1 MPVHLT
7 TLGTPS
13 WTSRFSSKNRFSD
26 WPNPEI
32 PSVAAGVYA
41 IWHGE
46 SLVYFGMS
54 GREIEKVKREG
65 GKKEYGL
72 ITRLRSH
79 WSGRLSGDQFC
90 VYVANRL
97 VIPSLRPEHLQ
108 EFAKGKLTLDALTR
122 VYIHKHFE
130 YQYLITESSAE
141 AFRIEAAAKAGEV
154 FGTRPLL
161 NPTLDKTSVIH
172 EDTSQA
178 S

>member
-1 MPVHLT
+1 MPDSTDVASL
-7 TLGTPS
+7 S
-13 WTSRFSSKNRFSD
+13 SRFSSKYRFAD
-26 WPNPEI
+26 WPTLTI
-32 PSVAAGVYA
+32 PSVASGVYA

-54 GREIEKVKREG
+54 GREIERVRHEG
-65 GKKEYGL
+65 NRKEFGL

-97 VIPSLRPEHLQ
+97 VIPSLRSEHLL

-130 YQYLITESSAE
+130 YQYLVTDSSAE
-141 AFRIEAAAKAGEV
+141 AYLIEAAAKRGEV
-154 FGTRPLL
+154 FGTAPLL
-161 NPTLDKTSVIH
+161 NPFSKK
-172 EDTSQA
+172 QA
-178 S
+178 

>member
-1 MPVHLT
+1 MSVHLI

-13 WTSRFSSKNRFSD
+13 LTSQFSSRSRFSD
-26 WPNPEI
+26 WPNTEI
-32 PSVAAGVYA
+32 PLVAAGVYA

-54 GREIEKVKREG
+54 GRGIEKIKREG

-97 VIPSLRPEHLQ
+97 VIPSLRTEHLP
-108 EFAKGKLTLDALTR
+108 EFAKGKLSLDALTR
-122 VYIHKHFE
+122 IYIHQHFE
-130 YQYLITESSAE
+130 YQYLITETSAD
-141 AFRIEAAAKAGEV
+141 AFRIEAEGRRGEL
-154 FGTRPLL
+154 FSQRPFL
-161 NPTLDKTSVIH
+161 NPSGS
-172 EDTSQA
+172 EG
-178 S
+178 